1 MDGKI
6 EKRARIDLSRRVF
19 LQSGVVVLG
28 GALSAS
34 LAKPKLVGAMTRFA
48 PPKWLGDAHTVARSI
63 SVPTFPGRVRPLAP
77 VTENCRETIQGA
89 IDELNAKGGGTVSLS
104 RGEWRIQGPLRL
116 TSHINL
122 HLERGAKL
130 IFSGEPKDYLPTV
143 VTRWEGTELLGYSPY
158 IYAYHAVDVAVT
170 GEGTISVDMSGDVK
184 SWRAQQTEAQKKL
197 RAQGGSGAP
206 LEERVYGDG
215 AFLRQS
221 CIQFF
226 GCHNVLVEGIT
237 IKDIPFWGV
246 HFVFSHHVTVRKVSV
261 NSALVNNDGV
271 DVDSSTHVLIEQ
283 CVFNTG
289 DDSIAIKAGRDLDGR
304 RIGAPSEAVV
314 IRDCVMNR
322 SRSSGI
328 AIGSEMS
335 GGVRDIYVI
344 RCRMGQVDTIVNIKS
359 NLDRG
364 GVVERIRAWNIQ
376 SVKCDRIIAISTSY
390 HGYAGGNLPPTIQ
403 DIELDDIRS
412 ESAETGIVIRGV
424 ATSPVKQVRLSSI
437 HGARVKTPAQVQYAE
452 NLFLEGVV
460 MNGKLVIAGEL
471 SPQNK

>member
-1 MDGKI
+1 MDGKV
-6 EKRARIDLSRRVF
+6 EKKARVDLSRRAF
-19 LQSGVVVLG
+19 LRSGVALGGVLG
-28 GALSAS
+28 ASITQPSVAGA
-34 LAKPKLVGAMTRFA
+34 VTRFA
-48 PPKWLGDAHTVARSI
+48 PPKWLRDAHAVARSI
-63 SVPTFPGRVRPLAP
+63 SVPTFPSRVKHLTP
-77 VTENCRETIQGA
+77 VEENCRETIQDA
-89 IDELNAKGGGTVSLS
+89 IYEMNSKGGGTISLEK
-104 RGEWRIQGPLRL
+104 GQWRIQGSIRL

-122 HLERGAKL
+122 HLERGAEL
-130 IFSGEPKDYLPTV
+130 VFSGEPKDYLPTV
-143 VTRWEGTELLGYSPY
+143 VTRWEGTELLGFSPY

-170 GEGTISVDMSGDVK
+170 GEGTISVDMSGEVK
-184 SWRAQQTEAQKKL
+184 NWRTQQTESQKKL
-197 RAQGGSGAP
+197 RAQGASGVP
-206 LEERVYGDG
+206 LAERVYGEG

-226 GCHNVLVEGIT
+226 GCHNVLVEGVR

-261 NSALVNNDGV
+261 DSALVNNDGV

-283 CVFNTG
+283 CVFSTG

-304 RIGAPSEAVV
+304 RAGAPSEAVV

-344 RCRMGQVDTIVNIKS
+344 RCRMGQVDTVVNIKS

-376 SVKCDRIIAISTSY
+376 CATCDRIVAISTSY
-390 HGYAGGNLPPTIQ
+390 HGYAGGSFPPTIQ
-403 DIELDDIRS
+403 DIELDDLRS

-437 HGARVKTPAQVQYAE
+437 HGARVKTPTQIQYAE
-452 NLFLEGVV
+452 NLIFESIV
-460 MNGKLVIAGEL
+460 MNKAIVT
-471 SPQNK
+471 STDTSY

>member
-1 MDGKI
+1 MDGKV
-6 EKRARIDLSRRVF
+6 EKKAYRDLSRRAF
-19 LQSGVVVLG
+19 LRGGVALGGVLG
-28 GALSAS
+28 AS
-34 LAKPKLVGAMTRFA
+34 MVKPKFAEGIARFA
-48 PPKWLGDAHTVARSI
+48 PPKWLGDAHAVARSI
-63 SVPTFPGRVRPLAP
+63 SVPTFPSRTKHLTP
-77 VTENCRETIQGA
+77 VEENCRETIQGA
-89 IDELNAKGGGTVSLS
+89 IDEMNAKGGGTISLAK
-104 RGEWRIQGPLRL
+104 GQWRIQGPLRL

-122 HLERGAKL
+122 HLERGAEL

-158 IYAYHAVDVAVT
+158 IYAYHATDIAVT
-170 GEGTISVDMSGDVK
+170 GEGTISVDLSGDVK
-184 SWRAQQTEAQKKL
+184 NWRTQQTESQKKL
-197 RAQGGSGAP
+197 RAQGASGAP
-206 LEERVYGDG
+206 LGERVYGDG

-221 CIQFF
+221 CVQFF
-226 GCHNVLVEGIT
+226 GCHNVLVEGIR

-246 HFVFSHHVTVRKVSV
+246 HLVFSHHVTIRKVSV
-261 NSALVNNDGV
+261 DSGLVNNDGV

-304 RIGAPSEAVV
+304 RLGAPSEAVV

-344 RCRMGQVDTIVNIKS
+344 RCRMGQVDTVFNIKS

-376 SVKCDRIIAISTSY
+376 CATCDRIVAISTSY
-390 HGYAGGNLPPTIQ
+390 HGYAGGNFPPTIQ

-471 SPQNK
+471 SPQSK

>member
-6 EKRARIDLSRRVF
+6 EKKASADFSRRSF
-19 LQSGVVVLG
+19 LSSGVAALATAVG
-28 GALSAS
+28 GS
-34 LAKPKLVGAMTRFA
+34 LAKPKFVHAVTRFA
-48 PPKWLGDAHTVARSI
+48 PPKWIGDAHAVARSI
-63 SVPTFPGRVRPLAP
+63 SVPTFPGRTSHITPEGD
-77 VTENCRETIQGA
+77 TCREIIQRA
-89 IDELNAKGGGTVSLS
+89 IDELNAKGGGTVSVS
-104 RGEWRIQGPLRL
+104 KGQWHIKGPLRL

-122 HLERGAKL
+122 HLERGAEL
-130 IFSGEPKDYLPTV
+130 IFSGDQKEYLPTV
-143 VTRWEGTELLGYSPY
+143 LTRWEGTELLGFSPY
-158 IYAYHAVDVAVT
+158 IYAYHAVDVAIT
-170 GEGTISVDMSGDVK
+170 GEGTISVDMSGDVQD
-184 SWRAQQTEAQKKL
+184 WRAQQTEAQKKL
-197 RAQGGSGAP
+197 RAQGGTGSP
-206 LEERVYGDG
+206 LAERVYGEG

-246 HFVFSHHVTVRKVSV
+246 HLVFSHHVTVRKLSV
-261 NSALVNNDGV
+261 ESMLVNNDGV

-304 RIGAPSEAVV
+304 RIGAPSESVV

-344 RCRMGQVDTIVNIKS
+344 RCRMGQVDTVVNIKS

-376 SVKCDRIIAISTSY
+376 CSTCDRIVAISTSY
-390 HGYAGGNLPPTIQ
+390 HGYMGGNVPPTIQ

-412 ESAETGIVIRGV
+412 ESSETGIVIRGV

-437 HGARVKTPAQVQYAE
+437 HATRVKTPTQVQHAE
-452 NLFLEGVV
+452 NLSLEGVV
-460 MNGKLVIAGEL
+460 MNGKIVVGG
-471 SPQNK
+471 

>member
-1 MDGKI
+1 
-6 EKRARIDLSRRVF
+6 
-19 LQSGVVVLG
+19 
-28 GALSAS
+28 
-34 LAKPKLVGAMTRFA
+34 
-48 PPKWLGDAHTVARSI
+48 
-63 SVPTFPGRVRPLAP
+63 
-77 VTENCRETIQGA
+77 VTESCRETIQGA

-104 RGEWRIQGPLRL
+104 KGEWRIKGPLRL

-122 HLERGAKL
+122 HLEREAEL
-130 IFSGEPKDYLPTV
+130 VFSGEPKDYLPTV

-158 IYAYHAVDVAVT
+158 IYAYHATDIAVT
-170 GEGTISVDMSGDVK
+170 GEGTISVDLSGDVRD
-184 SWRAQQTEAQKKL
+184 WRTQQTEAQKKL
-197 RAQGGSGAP
+197 RAQGGVGAP
-206 LEERVYGDG
+206 LAERVYGEG

-226 GCHNVLVEGIT
+226 GCYNVLVEGVR

-246 HFVFSHHVTVRKVSV
+246 HLVYSHHVTVRRISV
-261 NSALVNNDGV
+261 DSVLVNNDGV

-289 DDSIAIKAGRDLDGR
+289 DDSIALKAGRDLDGR
-304 RIGAPSEAVV
+304 QIGAPSESVV

-344 RCRMGQVDTIVNIKS
+344 RCRMGQVDTVLNIKS

-364 GVVERIRAWNIQ
+364 GTIERIRAWNIQ
-376 SVKCDRIIAISTSY
+376 CSACDRIVAISTSY
-390 HGYAGGNLPPTIQ
+390 HGYMGGNFPPTIQ

-424 ATSPVKQVRLSSI
+424 ATSPVKEVRLSAI
-437 HGARVKTPAQVQYAE
+437 HGARVKTPKQIQYAKG
-452 NLFLEGVV
+452 LSLEGVV
-460 MNGKLVIAGEL
+460 MNGIVVTSSDTAD
-471 SPQNK
+471 